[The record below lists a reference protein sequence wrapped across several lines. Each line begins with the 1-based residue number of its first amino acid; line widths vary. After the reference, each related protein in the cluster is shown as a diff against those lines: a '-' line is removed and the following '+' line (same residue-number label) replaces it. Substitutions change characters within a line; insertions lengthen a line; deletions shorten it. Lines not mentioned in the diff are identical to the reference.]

1 MAVTRRLIQE
11 RFNKATAFYTPEDN
25 IINLINEHGG
35 NFQQVTSED
44 ELSNTIT
51 ITLAV
56 EQEEAALKDN
66 SLILEDQIKRSKYCE
81 DNTIS
86 FSVEEE

>member
-1 MAVTRRLIQE
+1 MAVTRKLIQE
-11 RFNKATAFYTPEDN
+11 RFNKDTAFYTPEDN
-25 IINLINEHGG
+25 IINLINEKNG

-51 ITLAV
+51 MTLSDDDYFFL
-56 EQEEAALKDN
+56 QDNDLIEA
-66 SLILEDQIKRSKYCE
+66 DQIKRKQYCS

-86 FSVEEE
+86 FSIEEE

>member
-1 MAVTRRLIQE
+1 MAVTRKLIQE
-11 RFNKATAFYTPEDN
+11 RFNKDTAFYTPEDN
-25 IINLINEHGG
+25 IINLINEKNG

-51 ITLAV
+51 ITLSD
-56 EQEEAALKDN
+56 EDYNFLQDN
-66 SLILEDQIKRSKYCE
+66 DLIGSDKIKRSKYCE

-86 FSVEEE
+86 FSVEES

>member
-1 MAVTRRLIQE
+1 MAVIRKFIQE

-51 ITLAV
+51 ITLSEA
-56 EQEEAALKDN
+56 QEESALKDN

-86 FSVEEE
+86 FSVEES

>member
-1 MAVTRRLIQE
+1 MAVTRKLIQE
-11 RFNKATAFYTPEDN
+11 RFNKDTAFYTPEDN
-25 IINLINEHGG
+25 IINLINEKNG

-51 ITLAV
+51 MTLSDDDYNFL
-56 EQEEAALKDN
+56 QDNDLIEA
-66 SLILEDQIKRSKYCE
+66 DQIKRIKYCS

>member
-56 EQEEAALKDN
+56 
-66 SLILEDQIKRSKYCE
+66 SL
-81 DNTIS
+81 
-86 FSVEEE
+86 

>member
-1 MAVTRRLIQE
+1 MPITRRFLQE
-11 RFNKATAFYTPEDN
+11 RFNKATAFYTPEAN
-25 IINLINEHGG
+25 IINLINEQDG

-51 ITLAV
+51 MTLSD
-56 EQEEAALKDN
+56 ENYIILQDN
-66 SLILEDQIKRSKYCE
+66 DLIVADQVKRSKYCE

-86 FSVEEE
+86 WSIEEE

>member
-1 MAVTRRLIQE
+1 MAETRRLIQE
-11 RFNKATAFYTPEDN
+11 RFNKTTAFYTPEAN

-35 NFQQVTSED
+35 NFQQATSED

-56 EQEEAALKDN
+56 EQEEAGLIDNAL
-66 SLILEDQIKRSKYCE
+66 IVEDQIKRSKYSPVS
-81 DNTIS
+81 T
-86 FSVEEE
+86 

>member
-1 MAVTRRLIQE
+1 MAITRRFLQE
-11 RFNKATAFYTPEDN
+11 RFNKATAFYTPEAN

-35 NFQQVTSED
+35 NFQQATSED

-56 EQEEAALKDN
+56 EQEEAGLIDNAL
-66 SLILEDQIKRSKYCE
+66 IVEDQIKRSKYCE

>member
-1 MAVTRRLIQE
+1 MAVIRKFIQE

-35 NFQQVTSED
+35 NFQQETSSD

-51 ITLAV
+51 ITLAE
-56 EQEEAALKDN
+56 EQEEVDLRDN
-66 SLILEDQIKRSKYCE
+66 ELIVADQVKRSKYCE

-86 FSVEEE
+86 WSIEEE

>member
-86 FSVEEE
+86 FSVEES

>member
-1 MAVTRRLIQE
+1 MAETRRLIQE
-11 RFNKATAFYTPEDN
+11 RFNKTTAFYTPEAN

-35 NFQQVTSED
+35 NFQQATSED

-51 ITLAV
+51 ITLSESQYMAGLIDN
-56 EQEEAALKDN
+56 AL
-66 SLILEDQIKRSKYCE
+66 IVEDQIKRSKYCE

>member
-1 MAVTRRLIQE
+1 MAVTRKLIQE
-11 RFNKATAFYTPEDN
+11 RFNKDTAFYTPEDN
-25 IINLINEHGG
+25 IINLINEKNG

-51 ITLAV
+51 ITLSD
-56 EQEEAALKDN
+56 EDYNFLQDN
-66 SLILEDQIKRSKYCE
+66 DLIGADKIKRSKYCE

-86 FSVEEE
+86 FSVEES

>member
-1 MAVTRRLIQE
+1 MAETRRLIQE
-11 RFNKATAFYTPEDN
+11 RFNKTTAFYTPEAN

-35 NFQQVTSED
+35 NFQQATSED

-51 ITLAV
+51 ISMTQ
-56 EQEEAALKDN
+56 EQNDLDFRNNALIKA
-66 SLILEDQIKRSKYCE
+66 DQIKRSKYCE

>member
-56 EQEEAALKDN
+56 EQEEVALKDN

-86 FSVEEE
+86 FSVEES

>member
-56 EQEEAALKDN
+56 EQEEVALKDN

-81 DNTIS
+81 DNRIS
-86 FSVEEE
+86 FSVEES